1 MFTIDLFLPSALPGA
16 GQKSESLGVCRVISK
31 NVFVTIT
38 EHNGD
43 ARVVPLDD
51 LVEIDRRQPRVT
63 TTMGRTLYP
72 RRIDF
77 PDKIFVETTTGHAR
91 TLAGDQIAHVAI
103 AKGTTASTGRVS
115 W

>member
-1 MFTIDLFLPSALPGA
+1 MFTIDLFLPSALSGA
-16 GQKSESLGVCRVISK
+16 GQQTESLGACKVISK

-38 EHNGD
+38 EHSGD

-51 LVEIDRRQPRVT
+51 VVEIDRRQPRLT
-63 TTMGRTLYP
+63 TTMGRTVYP
-72 RRIDF
+72 RRVDF

-91 TLAGDQIAHVAI
+91 TVAGDQIAHVAI
-103 AKGTTASTGRVS
+103 TKRTSATSGRVS